1 MLFFPS
7 LARGPGAFV
16 PRRNE
21 HTSAVETRGRGME
34 PAKFGQNEGGR
45 IFYLTEPKKELEY
58 AKL

>member
-1 MLFFPS
+1 
-7 LARGPGAFV
+7 
-16 PRRNE
+16 
-21 HTSAVETRGRGME
+21 ME